1 MPNPSEG
8 RNQSR
13 SCPRPVRPPRAAAE
27 FGGGRERPRSPQ
39 SPQPTAKS
47 SPGLRPGPSLQRCP
61 SSGLPAAG
69 WVSSGC
75 PASATTPR
83 AAEVPRLSPS
93 QGLLLTKP
101 GAAPTSTWGHCP
113 GRRTEA
119 GKRRNLEKRGAA
131 PLPPLHWVGG
141 FLGSFR
147 GSYSHP
153 AFLLPKGPQPLE
165 RAGAAAGGA
174 QAPAVC
180 TQAGVAARRRPAA
193 LGMEGEPRHRGAQGP
208 HSAARPRVAAWTPRP
223 RAARLICMQ

>member
-75 PASATTPR
+75 PASATTPEQQRCPGHRLPRGSCSQSRGPPPHLPGGTVQGGEQKQASAGTWRKGGLPHSHPSTGWGAFWARSEAATLTQPSCSQR
-83 AAEVPRLSPS
+83 ALSPLSGLVLLPEVLKHLLCALRQGWQREGGLQLWGWKVSPDTEVPR
-93 QGLLLTKP
+93 
-101 GAAPTSTWGHCP
+101 APT
-113 GRRTEA
+113 
-119 GKRRNLEKRGAA
+119 L
-131 PLPPLHWVGG
+131 
-141 FLGSFR
+141 
-147 GSYSHP
+147 
-153 AFLLPKGPQPLE
+153 QP
-165 RAGAAAGGA
+165 
-174 QAPAVC
+174 
-180 TQAGVAARRRPAA
+180 A
-193 LGMEGEPRHRGAQGP
+193 LGWPLGP
-208 HSAARPRVAAWTPRP
+208 PDPGLP
-223 RAARLICMQ
+223 G